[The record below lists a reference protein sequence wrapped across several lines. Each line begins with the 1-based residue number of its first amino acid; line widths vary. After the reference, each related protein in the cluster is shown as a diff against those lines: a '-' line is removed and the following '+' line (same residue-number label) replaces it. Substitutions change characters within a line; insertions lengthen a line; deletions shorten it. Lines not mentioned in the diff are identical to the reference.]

1 MDNALGAI
9 RVGVGGWSFDG
20 WRDNFYPPK
29 LAAARELAYASRRL
43 SAIEINSTF
52 HGTQK
57 PSSFAKWRDTAPA
70 GFVFSVKASRYAT
83 HRTRLAEAGESV
95 ARFIGSGIE
104 ELGDKL
110 GPLLWQFPATKA
122 FDADDFDAFLA
133 LLPCEL
139 AGRPL
144 RHALDVRHAS
154 FACEAFEAMA
164 RRHGAAVVWSDDAKL
179 ARIDAP
185 TAGFVYARLMQA
197 QAGQPLGY
205 ADDALDAIAA
215 RARGWA
221 QGGGDVFAFFI
232 NGAKERA
239 PAAAM
244 ALIERLGG
252 LPRAPDDGAAG
263 KPPAR
268 KRSGGAAAG

>member
-1 MDNALGAI
+1 MGNAQGAI

-29 LAAARELAYASRRL
+29 LAATRELAYASRRL

-95 ARFIGSGIE
+95 ARFIGSGIQ

-110 GPLLWQFPATKA
+110 GPLLWQFPTTKA
-122 FDADDFDAFLA
+122 FDADDFNAFLE
-133 LLPCEL
+133 LLPRQL
-139 AGRPL
+139 AGLPL

-154 FACEAFEAMA
+154 FACDEFAALA
-164 RRHGAAVVWSDDAKL
+164 QRHGAAVVWSDDAKL
-179 ARIDAP
+179 ARIEPAG
-185 TAGFVYARLMQA
+185 AGFVYARLMQA
-197 QAGQPLGY
+197 QAEQPKGY
-205 ADDALDAIAA
+205 ADAALDAIATQ
-215 RARGWA
+215 ARGWA
-221 QGGGDVFAFFI
+221 QGGDAFVFFI

-239 PAAAM
+239 PAAAV

-252 LPRAPDDGAAG
+252 LPPAALAGAG
-263 KPPAR
+263 
-268 KRSGGAAAG
+268 